1 MKTLIDG
8 QGIAK
13 KINSETKAQATK
25 LRKQGIVPKLAVVLV
40 GNNKA
45 SEVYVRQK
53 QAIAK
58 SVGVDFSLHK
68 IPSAITLNRFKQII
82 KKIQTDA
89 KLSALIVQLPLPEK
103 LYTRE
108 LLNVIRPNLDI
119 DFLTDA
125 NLGTLISKTNT
136 LEPPTA
142 GAMLEILRSLKIFPK
157 GKQVVVIGAGALV
170 GRPLA
175 LLLLNER
182 ATVTV
187 CNTATQNL
195 PELCKQADIIMSCV
209 GKRNLVR
216 GNMVKRG
223 AVVIDAGFVFEN
235 NKVSGDVNVIEVA
248 KVARYVTPTPGGVG
262 PITVAKLLKNVV
274 LNAERFKK

>member
-1 MKTLIDG
+1 MLIDG
-8 QGIAK
+8 QKIAAD
-13 KINSETKAQATK
+13 INKRTKQLASQ
-25 LRKQGIVPKLAVVLV
+25 LRKRGIVSKLAIVLV
-40 GNNKA
+40 GADKPSA
-45 SEVYVRQK
+45 VYVRQK
-53 QAIAK
+53 EKTAE
-58 SVGVDFSLHK
+58 SVGVDFVLHK
-68 IPSAITLNRFKQII
+68 ISASTTLNRFKQII
-82 KKIQTDA
+82 KKIQTDSQ
-89 KLSALIVQLPLPEK
+89 LSGIIVQLPLPER
-103 LYTRE
+103 LYKRE
-108 LLNVIRPNLDI
+108 VLNVIRPELDI
-119 DFLTDA
+119 DFLTDT
-125 NLGTLISKTNT
+125 NLGTLISKTNI

-142 GAMLEILRSLKIFPK
+142 GAMMEILRSLKIDVK
-157 GKQVVVIGAGALV
+157 GKHVVVIGAGPLV

-195 PELCKQADIIMSCV
+195 TELCRQADIIMSCV

-223 AVVIDAGFVFEN
+223 AIVIDAGFVFEGG
-235 NKVSGDVNVIEVA
+235 KISGDVNVEEVV

-274 LNAERFKK
+274 LNAERLKD

>member
-142 GAMLEILRSLKIFPK
+142 GARLEILRSLKIFPK